1 MTLKEVCLDFIDI
14 LTLLSQ
20 SKGFPQES
28 SDILQPLEM
37 INDVVLYLD
46 LTIYYQLI
54 VNPTDLIVFKA
65 LNDFL
70 SAFSLIYILLRL
82 IF

>member
-20 SKGFPQES
+20 SKGFLQGS

-37 INDVVLYLD
+37 INDVVLYQD

-54 VNPTDLIVFKA
+54 VNPTDLIVFEA